1 VAAAEAEVTRFRGQA
16 NIFAAGRES
25 SGLNEQQLSEL
36 TAELTKSATAKAEA
50 LARAD
55 EAREVAA
62 RGGSETLAD
71 VQKSALVPRLVE
83 QRVRLERQLAELSVT
98 LLPAHPRM
106 KQLNAD
112 LAGLKQQIKAEV
124 GNVVE
129 GLEREVK
136 VAALREEGVRQRI
149 EEAKSRVV
157 GAGDDDVKLRALE
170 SLAKSKRA
178 EFERLQAQLEAAR
191 TRRMPAPFPSR
202 CRSFRAP
209 GRGVNPYLRARC
221 CSPR

>member
-1 VAAAEAEVTRFRGQA
+1 MAAAEAEVTRIRGQA

-62 RGGSETLAD
+62 RGGSEMLAD

-157 GAGDDDVKLRALE
+157 GAGADDVKLRALE

-191 TRRMPAPFPSR
+191 TTADA
-202 CRSFRAP
+202 RAVP
-209 GRGVNPYLRARC
+209 VEVQIL
-221 CSPR
+221 SLIHI